1 MDTWL
6 LAGVGLAVCVLL
18 LLLLW
23 RTTQTKTLDKTLKEL
38 AQRLD
43 DWQRV
48 FATQQ
53 QVEALRGDL
62 SAAQSALV
70 RLESDLRNLA
80 QFTQITF
87 QPELNRQIQE
97 ALQRLEGVREAVSS
111 AQASI
116 ASQDQTLEQRHNQLL
131 GQLKD
136 AGEKITGVVTLL
148 SEVNASLRERQ
159 SAVAKS
165 LEEIGKD
172 LGLARQTLE
181 AVSTQVQ
188 VLATLS
194 ETVKRMETEMDRLTS
209 VLLRRGG
216 RVGERLVAEILSVF
230 PADWVER
237 NVKLGGGE
245 VEFALRMP
253 GNRFVPIDSKFV
265 AQELLQELD
274 KNSDNEEKRRQI
286 AKQIEQQVQ
295 IRAKEIAKYLTDER
309 TLGFGVMAVPD
320 PVYSECRDA
329 VRAVS
334 ENHRIV
340 VVSYSL
346 LVPFTLS
353 LYHMAQRLGIPV
365 RLGDVQQ
372 LVGTAQQAVERALQ
386 ALENMDRELKAA
398 NNQRVY
404 AINQLDVA
412 LRAIRQVSQG
422 EIGLPS
428 ELPPERQN

>member
-1 MDTWL
+1 MLCAL
-6 LAGVGLAVCVLL
+6 LV
-18 LLLLW
+18 LLLW
-23 RTTQTKTLDKTLKEL
+23 RTTQTKTLEKTIKEL
-38 AQRLD
+38 EHRLEE
-43 DWQRV
+43 WQRI

-53 QVEALRGDL
+53 QVETLRQDL
-62 SAAQSALV
+62 YTAQNALV

-80 QFTQITF
+80 QFTQVTL

-116 ASQDQTLEQRHNQLL
+116 TSQDHTLEQRHQQLL
-131 GQLKD
+131 DRLKD
-136 AGEKITGVVTLL
+136 AGEKLTEVHTLL
-148 SEVNASLRERQ
+148 GEVNSSFRERQ
-159 SAVAKS
+159 GAVAKS

-181 AVSTQVQ
+181 AVSSQVQ
-188 VLATLS
+188 LLATLS
-194 ETVKRMETEMDRLTS
+194 ETVKRMETEVDRLTS

-216 RVGERLVAEILSVF
+216 RVGEHLVAEILSVF

-237 NVKLGGGE
+237 NLKLGGGE

-253 GNRFVPIDSKFV
+253 GNRFVPIDSKFL

-274 KNSDNEEKRRQI
+274 RNSENEERRRQI

-295 IRAKEIAKYLTDER
+295 LRAKEMAKYLSDER

-329 VRAVS
+329 VRVVS

-353 LYHMAQRLGIPV
+353 LYLLAQRLGVPV

-372 LVGTAQQAVERALQ
+372 LIGTAQQAVERALEM
-386 ALENMDRELKAA
+386 LENMEKELKAA
-398 NNQRVY
+398 NNQRVH
-404 AINQLDVA
+404 AINQLDAA
-412 LRAIRQVSQG
+412 LRALRQISQG
-422 EIGLPS
+422 EIGLP
-428 ELPPERQN
+428 PERQN